1 MERNLQL
8 DKTTKTT
15 SRKKTDQSASLKK
28 KKPTSHN
35 KTVDSNKNKAD
46 VIEYLNRQQKIL
58 QIIDIIE
65 EEEIAKKHLQC
76 INSTKNVSISN
87 PEKFISYNTN
97 KLLKNL
103 PSWLYFS
110 RPNNIAYHNLT
121 ASSETALLGIKSL
134 LGLGLNFC
142 ITPDIYQKV
151 KMLLSKDSTQTYQRN
166 SSLQA
171 LNHCPQQNSLFVPT
185 AGHLLIMRFQPNYV

>member
-1 MERNLQL
+1 MRPKNNSRGATVTMLKHGKKPIARQNHQDDFQKENRPKRL
-8 DKTTKTT
+8 TK
-15 SRKKTDQSASLKK
+15 KN
-28 KKPTSHN
+28 PTSHN
-35 KTVDSNKNKAD
+35 KTVDLNKNKAD
-46 VIEYLNRQQKIL
+46 VIKYLNRQQKIL

-97 KLLKNL
+97 KLLQNL

-121 ASSETALLGIKSL
+121 ASSETALLGIK
-134 LGLGLNFC
+134 
-142 ITPDIYQKV
+142 IAP
-151 KMLLSKDSTQTYQRN
+151 
-166 SSLQA
+166 
-171 LNHCPQQNSLFVPT
+171 
-185 AGHLLIMRFQPNYV
+185 